1 MLYSEKIAEAAIRA
15 IVKEVD
21 AVAQC
26 SFDYHPRSRA
36 MLVTGGTPEAHA
48 IIELTEQSMV
58 SAFGL
63 NTNPREIDAE
73 RRDGLKREFE
83 VGGRATRSS
92 SAWAKGRYGVGLK
105 KVTIA
110 EYSVATRSNNQRAE
124 AFTNGERMVLV
135 DVGDETYTLCR
146 DTSGRMAPIDD

>member
-1 MLYSEKIAEAAIRA
+1 MLYSEKTAEAAIRA

-21 AVAQC
+21 AVAPC
-26 SFDYHPRSRA
+26 SFDYHPRTRA
-36 MLVTGGTPEAHA
+36 MLVTVGTPEAHA

-63 NTNPREIDAE
+63 NTNPREIDAV
-73 RRDGLKREFE
+73 RRAGLKRDFE
-83 VGGRATRSS
+83 VGGRAARSA

-110 EYSVATRSNNQRAE
+110 EYSVATRSNNQKAE

-135 DVGDETYTLCR
+135 DVVDERYTLWR
-146 DTSGRMAPIDD
+146 DASGRMTPIDD